1 DRPSAEEMIRLLNS
15 MVGARESADSESPG
29 LAADLIP
36 AKTSLNAGDVFAD
49 RYRIEERIGPGSKS
63 VVYKAIDQM
72 IGAPVALKV
81 MNKNAVESQTA
92 KERLKRE
99 IILARKVAHPN
110 VSRIYDIG
118 EYRSVP
124 YVSMEY
130 VKGES
135 LASILKQRTK
145 LPAQE

>member
-1 DRPSAEEMIRLLNS
+1 
-15 MVGARESADSESPG
+15 
-29 LAADLIP
+29 
-36 AKTSLNAGDVFAD
+36 
-49 RYRIEERIGPGSKS
+49 
-63 VVYKAIDQM
+63 YKAIDQM
-72 IGAPVALKV
+72 LGVPVALKV
-81 MNKNAVESQTA
+81 MNRNAVESETA

-118 EYRSVP
+118 EHRGVP

-135 LASILKQRTK
+135 VASMLKQ
-145 LPAQE
+145 LPQIPAQEALLIFRQVLLALYEAHRAGVIHRDLKPKNIMVNSEGKAWIMDFGLSISHDVSRVTKAGMLIG